1 MNCIGFYCFFLYIAL
16 VFFASP
22 VNQYISYH
30 RWPALMGIC
39 LFWQPAIMLCLV
51 VFCYLIDCVCYV
63 YVLCKIKFLLSSSVL
78 LLDHPVLGLP
88 MIYLLIYYIQTT
100 LNPCK
105 PCPNCGRHLG
115 STYLSWGS
123 WCSSPK
129 I

>member
-1 MNCIGFYCFFLYIAL
+1 MVDFVTLHELLCLLSLQSHNCVGW
-16 VFFASP
+16 VDS
-22 VNQYISYH
+22 
-30 RWPALMGIC
+30 LMGIC

-100 LNPCK
+100 LNPRN
-105 PCPNCGRHLG
+105 PRIVVAAIL
-115 STYLSWGS
+115 TALT
-123 WCSSPK
+123 
-129 I
+129 